1 VNVTA
6 VFTPELAL
14 VLTTIV
20 GLAFTA
26 VAIAR
31 DVGPRR
37 IVTSGMTEASRVR
50 PRGAATT
57 TS

>member
-1 VNVTA
+1 VNVPA
-6 VFTPELAL
+6 DLASELAL
-14 VLTTIV
+14 VLTMIV

-37 IVTSGMTEASRVR
+37 LVRSRTS
-50 PRGAATT
+50 
-57 TS
+57 